1 MKNLTPIFPARFR
14 NGFAAD
20 GEPGKLEIVDE
31 FTFKISFT
39 KPYGGFL
46 RNLTIEGWNGY
57 TELIRPS
64 HVLKNF
70 HIKYTTL
77 DKMSAD
83 LKKLNLKDEWWQ
95 VFANNNCN
103 NWDMTNPRCANYP
116 GLYPWIEKTSTNPS
130 LVVFERNP
138 YYFKVDTK
146 GQQLPY
152 IDKLQSS
159 QVENVEVVNMKVLTG
174 EVDFLR
180 ESTALVKIPLY
191 KENEAKAGFR
201 VALLDMH
208 VDPVSLRFNQTFE
221 DPQWQKVAQDIR
233 FRQAASLAINRQE
246 IIDSIYY
253 GYASMPLDTVGEE
266 FSAFDP
272 DKANALL
279 DEMGL
284 TKKDADGY
292 RLYPDGKVIDIL
304 LEQGAQA
311 PDITPVADLVS
322 QYMKTIGI
330 KVTVKT
336 IDNNLW
342 GQKDGAANQLQS
354 TVMWSHDVGWDSDI
368 TGGNVSRAGGAWAA
382 WVNTLGKNG
391 QEPPTW
397 VKQAIALD
405 EQRWSS
411 VSGSDEYNK
420 LVQDGFKWC
429 RDNLP
434 YINIVEHVKYP
445 MIVNQKLGNVP
456 SSGYAIAGNFSIV
469 QMFFK

>member
-1 MKNLTPIFPARFR
+1 
-14 NGFAAD
+14 
-20 GEPGKLEIVDE
+20 
-31 FTFKISFT
+31 
-39 KPYGGFL
+39 
-46 RNLTIEGWNGY
+46 
-57 TELIRPS
+57 
-64 HVLKNF
+64 
-70 HIKYTTL
+70 
-77 DKMSAD
+77 
-83 LKKLNLKDEWWQ
+83 
-95 VFANNNCN
+95 
-103 NWDMTNPRCANYP
+103 
-116 GLYPWIEKTSTNPS
+116 
-130 LVVFERNP
+130 
-138 YYFKVDTK
+138 
-146 GQQLPY
+146 
-152 IDKLQSS
+152 
-159 QVENVEVVNMKVLTG
+159 MKVLTG

-208 VDPVSLRFNQTFE
+208 VDSVSLRFNQTFE
-221 DPQWQKVAQDIR
+221 DPQLAESGPGYSLPPG
-233 FRQAASLAINRQE
+233 RQPRHQPPGNHR
-246 IIDSIYY
+246 SIYY

-266 FSAFDP
+266 FSAFDA

-469 QMFFK
+469 QMFFKKYLLSFGPDLSSALIDGSD